1 MGVEDLLRDKREE
14 ILRIAASHGARNVRI
29 FGSVAR
35 GEADETSDIDFLVD
49 MEPNRSLFDVGALL
63 SDLRQLLGRKV
74 DVVSEKGIYWLLR
87 RRILKEAKPL

>member
-1 MGVEDLLRDKREE
+1 MTIDELLTEKREE

-35 GEADETSDIDFLVD
+35 GESDETSDIDFLVD
-49 MEPNRSLFDVGALL
+49 MEPDRSLFDVGGLL
-63 SDLRQLLGRKV
+63 SDLRELLGRKV